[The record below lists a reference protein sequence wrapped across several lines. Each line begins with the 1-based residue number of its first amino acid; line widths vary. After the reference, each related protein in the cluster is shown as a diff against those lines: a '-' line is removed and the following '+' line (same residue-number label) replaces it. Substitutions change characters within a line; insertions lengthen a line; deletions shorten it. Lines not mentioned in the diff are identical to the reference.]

1 MSSTVS
7 SSKVGFSFSDL
18 PVTCKLLLALSFI
31 EAIGGGLSYHIAY
44 FFSVSTNFNK
54 LNIGFLGFS
63 MGIGA
68 ILGSMLNVNYLYRF
82 ATIIFAG
89 FLQKI

>member
-31 EAIGGGLSYHIAY
+31 ELLEAAY
-44 FFSVSTNFNK
+44 LTI
-54 LNIGFLGFS
+54 LRIFL
-63 MGIGA
+63 
-68 ILGSMLNVNYLYRF
+68 V
-82 ATIIFAG
+82 
-89 FLQKI
+89 